1 MIRRV
6 IVAGGGT
13 GGHLFPGIAVVEE
26 LRRRAP
32 DVEVTFVGTAK
43 GIEARVLPP
52 RGERLELIDVAPLK
66 GRTPAELMRSL
77 MMLPGA
83 CSRAFGLISTYKP
96 ELVIGVGGYASGP
109 MLLAAAAR
117 GVPTAI
123 LEQNAHVGLTNR
135 LLAPIVGRAYV
146 AWEEAAE
153 QLGRKRAKLYG
164 NPVRRAFVDA
174 ARAALADPDG
184 FEARSRKILVLG
196 GSQGARALNEAV
208 PAALAELG
216 LSERGLEIVHQT
228 GAAMRDAVEAR
239 YRELGVQAEVVS
251 FVEDMARAYA
261 SASIV
266 IARAGATTLAELCA
280 VGRPSVLVPYPHA
293 ADDHQA
299 RNAEALE
306 RAGAAI
312 AIREHAL
319 TSERLR
325 DELRGLLDEPARR
338 ARMAE
343 AARAQGRPDAAAAIV
358 DDLLAWVGGEP
369 ARAAS
374 SRAPEATGHAREGS
388 SLAAFDAG
396 AHGGPAA
403 DSRSTDGRSLH
414 ARGSDSRLLDARVG
428 HPRAAD
434 ARMGHSRAAD
444 ANAAHARAADLRAID
459 FREGRDL
466 RLRPRAATPPPP
478 VHLMPR
484 SASDS
489 RALAD

>member
-32 DVEVTFVGTAK
+32 NVEVTFVGTAK
-43 GIEARVLPP
+43 GIEARVLPA

-66 GRTPAELMRSL
+66 GRTTAELMRSL

-83 CSRAFGLISTYKP
+83 CSRAFGLIGVCRP
-96 ELVIGVGGYASGP
+96 DLVLGVGGYASGP

-135 LLAPIVGRAYV
+135 LLAPVVGRAYV

-153 QLGRKRAKLYG
+153 QLGRRRAKLFG

-174 ARAALADPDG
+174 ARAALTDPDG
-184 FEARSRKILVLG
+184 FEARSRKILVMG

-216 LSERGLEIVHQT
+216 LAARGLTVVHQT

-239 YRELGVQAEVVS
+239 YRELGVPAEVVS
-251 FVEDMARAYA
+251 FIDDMARAYA
-261 SASIV
+261 GAALV
-266 IARAGATTLAELCA
+266 VGRAGATTLAELCA
-280 VGRPSVLVPYPHA
+280 VGRPSLLVPYPHA

-299 RNAEALE
+299 RNAEALA
-306 RAGAAI
+306 RAGAAVS
-312 AIREHAL
+312 IRESAL
-319 TSERLR
+319 TPERLC
-325 DELRGLLDEPARR
+325 DELRALLVDPARR

-343 AARAQGRPDAAAAIV
+343 AARSHGRPDAAAAIV
-358 DDLLAWVGGEP
+358 DDLLAWLGDEP
-369 ARAAS
+369 AHASTPEPSTRAHD
-374 SRAPEATGHAREGS
+374 GDEGS
-388 SLAAFDAG
+388 RFASVDFRAG
-396 AHGGPAA
+396 
-403 DSRSTDGRSLH
+403 RELTIR
-414 ARGSDSRLLDARVG
+414 
-428 HPRAAD
+428 PR
-434 ARMGHSRAAD
+434 
-444 ANAAHARAADLRAID
+444 RAI
-459 FREGRDL
+459 RA
-466 RLRPRAATPPPP
+466 RPPI
-478 VHLMPR
+478 HLEIRPNG
-484 SASDS
+484 
-489 RALAD
+489 ALTD